1 MKTIYNREVKI
12 ENTRR
17 ICIMARNILGENSP
31 ELNRP
36 NSIKHLMEIA
46 VSEAGE
52 KIAYKYR
59 TGEGVRAVSY
69 KEVQTETV
77 WLGTALASMGMA
89 SGHIGCAA
97 ENSYNWILVYLTALQ
112 SEGVFCPIDKELIEG
127 DLINVVHG
135 GDDEIVFCDKKREEI
150 FRAIREQLPNVKYF
164 VCFDREEDDGEF
176 LSFKKLF
183 AKGKELYENGDR
195 SYCNMCTKDIK
206 ALKMLIYTSGTTG
219 LAKGVMLSEHNL
231 ISLIHYGLKLTSIRE
246 VGLSVLPYHHSY
258 EAVAGILVAL
268 HRHATLCIN
277 DSLKRVV
284 KNLALYKPGYMYVVP
299 ALMEVL
305 YRRMWASIEEKGKT
319 KTIKIAIKLSRFLR
333 AIGIDVRRKLFK
345 ELHNALGGNL
355 VKLVCGGAPL
365 RAEIADFFDDI
376 GIIVTNGYGITECS
390 PLVSVNTDFI
400 NDPKTVG
407 LPMECVEI
415 RIDDPNEDDE
425 GEICVKGDIVML
437 GYYKNE
443 AATAEV
449 FTEDGFFRTGDYGK
463 VNKKGQILI
472 TGRKKNI
479 IILGNGKNIY
489 PEELEDYIG
498 GIPYVLENVVYAY
511 RDEDG
516 SEAALAVQCSVD
528 PELLEKE
535 GKEALEAKLKHD
547 VFAALAK
554 LPTYK
559 QVTKV
564 IIRETPFVIT
574 SSKKIRRAKDG
585 SPM

>member
-59 TGEGVRAVSY
+59 TGEGVREVSY
-69 KEVQTETV
+69 KEFQTETF

-231 ISLIHYGLKLTSIRE
+231 ISLVHYGLKLASIRE

-305 YRRMWASIEEKGKT
+305 YRRMWESIEKKGKT

-355 VKLVCGGAPL
+355 VKLICGGAPL

-415 RIDDPNEDDE
+415 KIDDPNEDDE

>member
-1 MKTIYNREVKI
+1 
-12 ENTRR
+12 
-17 ICIMARNILGENSP
+17 MARNILGENSP

-69 KEVQTETV
+69 KEFQTETL

>member
-1 MKTIYNREVKI
+1 
-12 ENTRR
+12 
-17 ICIMARNILGENSP
+17 MARNILGENSP

-59 TGEGVRAVSY
+59 TGEGVREVSY
-69 KEVQTETV
+69 KEFQTETF

-135 GDDEIVFCDKKREEI
+135 GDDEIVFCDKKREEN

>member
-1 MKTIYNREVKI
+1 MAKNVLARKTPPLTK
-12 ENTRR
+12 
-17 ICIMARNILGENSP
+17 P
-31 ELNRP
+31 E
-36 NSIKHLMEIA
+36 SIKHLLQIA
-46 VSEAGE
+46 VDEAAE
-52 KIAYKYR
+52 NIAFKYR
-59 TGEGVRAVSY
+59 TSEGIREVSFREFQ
-69 KEVQTETV
+69 KETFY
-77 WLGTALASMGMA
+77 LGTALASLGLA
-89 SGHIGCAA
+89 SGHIGCIA

-112 SEGVFCPIDKELIEG
+112 SEGVFCPIDKELPEN
-127 DLINVVHG
+127 DLINVIHG
-135 GDDEIVFCDKKREEI
+135 GDDEVVFCDKRREETL
-150 FRAIREQLPNVKYF
+150 RGIRESFPNVKCF
-164 VCFDREEDDGEF
+164 ICFDREEDDGEY
-176 LSFKKLF
+176 LSFAKLM

-195 SYCNMCTKDIK
+195 AYCDMKTADLN

-231 ISLIHYGLKLTSIRE
+231 VSLVHYGLKLTSIRE

-258 EAVAGILVAL
+258 EAVAGILVAI
-268 HRHATLCIN
+268 HRHSTLCIN

-284 KNLALYKPGYMYVVP
+284 KNLALYQPGYMYVVP

-319 KTIKIAIKLSRFLR
+319 KTIKLAIKISRFLR
-333 AIGIDVRRKLFK
+333 AIGIDVRRKLFA
-345 ELHNALGGNL
+345 ELHKALGGNL

-365 RAEIADFFDDI
+365 RAEIADFFEDI
-376 GIIVTNGYGITECS
+376 GIICTNGYGITECS

-407 LPMECVEI
+407 FPMECVDV
-415 RIDDPNEDDE
+415 RIDEPNEDNE
-425 GEICVKGDIVML
+425 GEICVKGDTVML

-443 AATAEV
+443 EATAEV
-449 FTEDGFFRTGDYGK
+449 FTIDGYFRTGDYGK
-463 VNKKGQILI
+463 LTKKGQIMI

-528 PELLEKE
+528 PELLAKE
-535 GKEALEAKLKHD
+535 GKEALEARLKHD
-547 VFAALAK
+547 VFAALEK

>member
-1 MKTIYNREVKI
+1 
-12 ENTRR
+12 
-17 ICIMARNILGENSP
+17 MAKNVLAKNSP
-31 ELNRP
+31 ELTRP

-46 VSEAGE
+46 VNEAAD
-52 KIAYKYR
+52 KIAFKYR
-59 TGEGVRAVSY
+59 TGEGIREVSFL
-69 KEVQTETV
+69 EFQNETV
-77 WLGTALASMGMA
+77 WLGTALSSIGMA
-89 SGHIGCAA
+89 SGHIGCAG
-97 ENSYNWILVYLTALQ
+97 ENSYNWIMVYLTALK
-112 SEGVFCPIDKELIEG
+112 SEGVFCPIDKELPDA
-127 DLINVVHG
+127 DLINVIDG
-135 GDDEIVFCDKKREEI
+135 GDDEVVFCDKKREET
-150 FRAIREQLPNVKYF
+150 FKRIREQLPKVKYF
-164 VCFDREEDDGEF
+164 VCFDREEDEGEF
-176 LSFKKLF
+176 LSFNKLL

-195 SYCNMCTKDIK
+195 TYCDMQTKDMN

-231 ISLIHYGLKLTSIRE
+231 ISLVHYGLKLASIRE

-258 EAVAGILVAL
+258 EAVAGILVAI
-268 HRHATLCIN
+268 HRHSTLCIN

-319 KTIKIAIKLSRFLR
+319 KTVKTGIKLSRFLR
-333 AIGIDVRRKLFK
+333 AIGIDKRRKIFA
-345 ELHNALGGNL
+345 ELHQALGGNL
-355 VKLVCGGAPL
+355 EKLVCGGAPL

-407 LPMECVEI
+407 LPMECV
-415 RIDDPNEDDE
+415 RIKIDNPNEDGE

-443 AATAEV
+443 EATKEV
-449 FTEDGFFRTGDYGK
+449 FTEDGYFRTGDYGT

-498 GIPYVLENVVYAY
+498 GIPYVLENIVYAY
-511 RDEDG
+511 RDENG
-516 SEAALAVQCSVD
+516 EEEALAVQCVVD

-535 GKEALEAKLKHD
+535 GKESLEAKLKHD
-547 VFAALAK
+547 VFTALEK

-564 IIRETPFVIT
+564 IIREIPFVKT
-574 SSKKIRRAKDG
+574 TTNKIRRAKDG
-585 SPM
+585 SPMEL

>member
-1 MKTIYNREVKI
+1 
-12 ENTRR
+12 
-17 ICIMARNILGENSP
+17 MARNILGENSP

-69 KEVQTETV
+69 KEFQTETF

-150 FRAIREQLPNVKYF
+150 FRAIRERLPNVKYF

>member
-1 MKTIYNREVKI
+1 
-12 ENTRR
+12 
-17 ICIMARNILGENSP
+17 MAKNVLAQNSP
-31 ELNRP
+31 DLIRP
-36 NSIKHLMEIA
+36 ESIKHIMEIA
-46 VSEAGE
+46 VSEAGDR
-52 KIAYKYR
+52 IAYKFR
-59 TGEGVRAVSY
+59 TPDGVREVSY
-69 KEVQTETV
+69 NEFQNETL
-77 WLGTALASMGMA
+77 WLGTALSSLDMA
-89 SGHIGCAA
+89 SGHIGCAG
-97 ENSYNWILVYLTALQ
+97 ENSYNWIVVYLTALK
-112 SEGVFCPIDKELIEG
+112 SAGVFRPIDKELPDS

-135 GDDEIVFCDKKREEI
+135 GDDDIVFCDKKREET
-150 FRAIREQLPNVKYF
+150 FKRIRDQLPNVKYF
-164 VCFDREEDDGEF
+164 VCFDREEDENEF
-176 LSFKKLF
+176 LSFSKLLE
-183 AKGKELYENGDR
+183 KGKALYESGDR
-195 SYCNMCTKDIK
+195 SYCDMKTADMN

-231 ISLIHYGLKLTSIRE
+231 ISLVHYGLKLASIRE

-258 EAVAGILVAL
+258 EAVAGLLVAI
-268 HRHATLCIN
+268 HRHSTVCIN
-277 DSLKRVV
+277 DSLKRIV
-284 KNLALYKPGYMYVVP
+284 KNLALYQPKYMYVVP

-319 KTIKIAIKLSRFLR
+319 KTVKTGIKLTGFLR
-333 AIGIDVRRKLFK
+333 KLGIDKRRKVFA
-345 ELHNALGGNL
+345 ELHAALGGNL
-355 VKLVCGGAPL
+355 EKIVCGGAPL

-407 LPMECVEI
+407 FPMECVDV
-415 RIDDPNEDDE
+415 RIDNPNEDGE

-449 FTEDGFFRTGDYGK
+449 FTEDGYFRTGDYGTI
-463 VNKKGQILI
+463 NKKGQILI

-498 GIPYVLENVVYAY
+498 GIPYVLESIVYAD
-511 RDEDG
+511 RDASG
-516 SEAALAVQCSVD
+516 TEASLAVQCAVD

-547 VFAALAK
+547 VFVQLES

-559 QVTKV
+559 QVTNV
-564 IIRETPFVIT
+564 IIRETPFVKT
-574 SSKKIRRAKDG
+574 TTNKIRRAKDG

>member
-1 MKTIYNREVKI
+1 
-12 ENTRR
+12 
-17 ICIMARNILGENSP
+17 MARNIYGEVTPPLTRP
-31 ELNRP
+31 E
-36 NSIKHLMEIA
+36 SIKHLMDIA
-46 VSEAGE
+46 VNEAAD
-52 KIAYKYR
+52 KIAFKYR
-59 TGEGVRAVSY
+59 TSEGIREVSFREF
-69 KEVQTETV
+69 KNETLY
-77 WLGTALASMGMA
+77 LGTALASLGLA
-89 SGHIGCAA
+89 SGHIGCGG

-112 SEGVFCPIDKELIEG
+112 SEGVFCPIDKELPDS
-127 DLINVVHG
+127 DLINVIDG
-135 GDDEIVFCDKKREEI
+135 GDDEVVFCDKKREET
-150 FRAIREQLPNVKYF
+150 FMRIRDQLPKVKAF
-164 VCFDREEDDGEF
+164 ICFDRENDEGDF
-176 LSFKKLF
+176 LSFSKLLE
-183 AKGKELYENGDR
+183 KGKALYENGDK
-195 SYCNMCTKDIK
+195 SYENMFTADLN
-206 ALKMLIYTSGTTG
+206 ALKMLIFTSGTTG

-231 ISLIHYGLKLTSIRE
+231 ISLVHYGLKLASIRE

-258 EAVAGILVAL
+258 EAVAGILVAI
-268 HRHATLCIN
+268 HRHSTLCIN

-284 KNLALYKPGYMYVVP
+284 KNLALYKPKYMYVVP

-319 KTIKIAIKLSRFLR
+319 DKVKTGIKLTRFLR
-333 AIGIDVRRKLFK
+333 KLGIDKRRQVFA
-345 ELHNALGGNL
+345 ELHQALGGNL

-365 RAEIADFFDDI
+365 RAEIADFFEDI

-390 PLVSVNTDFI
+390 PLVSVNTDFV

-407 LPMECVEI
+407 FPMECVEI
-415 RIDDPNEDDE
+415 RIDEPNEDGE

-449 FTEDGFFRTGDYGK
+449 FTEDGFFRTGDYGL

-498 GIPYVLENVVYAY
+498 GIPYVLENIVYAD
-511 RDEDG
+511 RDEEG
-516 SEAALAVQCSVD
+516 AEACLAVQCVVD

-535 GKEALEAKLKHD
+535 GKEALEAKLKRD
-547 VFAALAK
+547 VFAQLES
-554 LPTYK
+554 LPVYK

-564 IIRETPFVIT
+564 IIREIPFVKT
-574 SSKKIRRAKDG
+574 TTNKIRRAKDG

>member
-1 MKTIYNREVKI
+1 MPKNVLAKR
-12 ENTRR
+12 
-17 ICIMARNILGENSP
+17 SP
-31 ELNRP
+31 DLKKPE
-36 NSIKHLMEIA
+36 SIKHLMEIA
-46 VSEAGE
+46 VEEAAE
-52 KIAYKYR
+52 KIAFKYR
-59 TGEGVRAVSY
+59 TGEGIREVSFG
-69 KEVQTETV
+69 EFQTETF
-77 WLGTALASMGMA
+77 WLGTALASLGVA
-89 SGHIGCAA
+89 SGHIGCSS
-97 ENSYNWILVYLTALQ
+97 ENSYNWILVYLTALK
-112 SEGVFCPIDKELIEG
+112 SEGVFCPIDKELP
-127 DLINVVHG
+127 DNDFINVIHG
-135 GDDEIVFCDKKREEI
+135 GDDEVVFCDKKREET
-150 FRAIREQLPNVKYF
+150 FRRIRESLPNVKYF
-164 VCFDREEDDGEF
+164 VCFDREEDEGEF
-176 LSFKKLF
+176 LSFTKLL

-195 SYCNMCTKDIK
+195 TYCDMKTADVN

-231 ISLIHYGLKLTSIRE
+231 VSLVHYGLKLASIRD

-258 EAVAGILVAL
+258 EAVAGILVAI

-305 YRRMWASIEEKGKT
+305 YRRMWASIEEKGKA

-333 AIGIDVRRKLFK
+333 AIGIDVRRKLFA

-355 VKLVCGGAPL
+355 EKLVCGGAPL
-365 RAEIADFFDDI
+365 RAEIADFFEDI
-376 GIIVTNGYGITECS
+376 GIICTNGYGITECS

-407 LPMECVEI
+407 FPMECIDV

-443 AATAEV
+443 EATAEV
-449 FTEDGFFRTGDYGK
+449 FTEDGYFRTGDYGRI
-463 VNKKGQILI
+463 NKKGQILI

-498 GIPYVLENVVYAY
+498 GIPYVLENIVYAD
-511 RDEDG
+511 RDDSG
-516 SEAALAVQCSVD
+516 AEAKLAVQCVVD
-528 PELLEKE
+528 PEVLEKE
-535 GKEALEAKLKHD
+535 GKEALEARLKRD
-547 VFAALAK
+547 VFAVLEK

-559 QVTKV
+559 QVTTV

>member
-1 MKTIYNREVKI
+1 MAKNVLAKKSPDL
-12 ENTRR
+12 TR
-17 ICIMARNILGENSP
+17 P
-31 ELNRP
+31 Y
-36 NSIKHLMEIA
+36 SIKHLMEIA
-46 VSEAGE
+46 VNEAAE
-52 KIAYKYR
+52 KIAFKYR
-59 TGEGVRAVSY
+59 SGEGIREVSF
-69 KEVQTETV
+69 KEFQTETF
-77 WLGTALASMGMA
+77 WLGTALNSLGVA
-89 SGHIGCAA
+89 SGHIGCSA
-97 ENSYNWILVYLTALQ
+97 ENSYNWILVYLTALK
-112 SEGVFCPIDKELIEG
+112 SEGVFCPIDKELPDE
-127 DLINVVHG
+127 DLINVIHG
-135 GDDEIVFCDKKREEI
+135 GDDEVVFCDKRREET
-150 FRAIREQLPNVKYF
+150 FRRIRESLPNVKYF
-164 VCFDREEDDGEF
+164 VCFDRAEDEGEF
-176 LSFKKLF
+176 LSFAKLIE
-183 AKGKELYENGDR
+183 KGKELYEKGDR
-195 SYCNMCTKDIK
+195 AYCDMKTADEN

-231 ISLIHYGLKLTSIRE
+231 VSLVHYGLKLASIRE

-258 EAVAGILVAL
+258 EAVAGILVAI
-268 HRHATLCIN
+268 HRHSTLCIN

-284 KNLALYKPGYMYVVP
+284 KNLALYQPGYMYVVP

-305 YRRMWASIEEKGKT
+305 YRKMWASIEEKGKT
-319 KTIKIAIKLSRFLR
+319 KTVKTGIKLSRFLR
-333 AIGIDVRRKLFK
+333 AIGIDKRRKIFA
-345 ELHNALGGNL
+345 ELHQALGGNL
-355 VKLVCGGAPL
+355 EKLVCGGAPL
-365 RAEIADFFDDI
+365 RAEIADFFEDI
-376 GIIVTNGYGITECS
+376 GIICTNGYGITECS

-407 LPMECVEI
+407 FPMECIDV
-415 RIDDPNEDDE
+415 RIDEPNEDGE

-443 AATAEV
+443 EATAEV
-449 FTEDGFFRTGDYGK
+449 FTEDGYFRTGDYGL
-463 VNKKGQILI
+463 VNKKGQIVI

-498 GIPYVLENVVYAY
+498 GIPYVLENIVYAD
-511 RDEDG
+511 RDESG
-516 SEAALAVQCSVD
+516 SEAALAVQCVVD

-547 VFAALAK
+547 VFTVLAK

-564 IIRETPFVIT
+564 IIREQPFVIT

>member
-1 MKTIYNREVKI
+1 
-12 ENTRR
+12 
-17 ICIMARNILGENSP
+17 MARNVLAKKSP
-31 ELNRP
+31 ELKRP
-36 NSIKHLMEIA
+36 ESIKHLLQIA
-46 VSEAGE
+46 VDEAAE
-52 KIAYKYR
+52 RIAFKYR
-59 TGEGVRAVSY
+59 TKEGIREVSFAEFQ
-69 KEVQTETV
+69 KETFY
-77 WLGTALASMGMA
+77 LGTALNSLGMA
-89 SGHIGCAA
+89 RGHIGCSG

-112 SEGVFCPIDKELIEG
+112 SEGVFCPIDKELP
-127 DLINVVHG
+127 DSDFVNVIHG
-135 GDDEIVFCDKKREEI
+135 GDDDIVFCDKKREES
-150 FRAIREQLPNVKYF
+150 FRNIIGQLPNVKYF
-164 VCFDREEDDGEF
+164 VCFDREEDDGIF
-176 LSFKKLF
+176 LSFNKLLEKGKKL
-183 AKGKELYENGDR
+183 YEEGE
-195 SYCNMCTKDIK
+195 YEFCNMQTKDLK

-231 ISLIHYGLKLTSIRE
+231 LSLVHYGLKLTSIRD

-258 EAVAGILVAL
+258 EAVAGILVAI

-277 DSLKRVV
+277 DSLKRIV
-284 KNLALYKPGYMYVVP
+284 KNLALYQPQYMYVVP
-299 ALMEVL
+299 ALVEVL
-305 YRRMWASIEEKGKT
+305 YRRMWASIEEKGKA

-333 AIGIDVRRKLFK
+333 AIGIDIRRKIFA
-345 ELHNALGGNL
+345 ELHNALGGRL
-355 VKLVCGGAPL
+355 EKLVCGGAPL
-365 RAEIADFFDDI
+365 RAEIADFFEDI
-376 GIIVTNGYGITECS
+376 GIICTNGYGITECS
-390 PLVSVNTDFI
+390 PLVSVNTDFV

-407 LPMECVEI
+407 FPMECVDV
-415 RIDDPNEDDE
+415 RIDDPNEDGE

-437 GYYKNE
+437 GYYKNPE
-443 AATAEV
+443 ATAEV
-449 FTEDGFFRTGDYGK
+449 FTADGYFRTGDFGK

-498 GIPYVLENVVYAY
+498 GIPYVLENIVYAY

-516 SEAALAVQCSVD
+516 SEGALAVQCSVD

-547 VFAALAK
+547 VFVTLEK

>member
-1 MKTIYNREVKI
+1 
-12 ENTRR
+12 
-17 ICIMARNILGENSP
+17 MARNVLAKNSP
-31 ELNRP
+31 ELKRP
-36 NSIKHLMEIA
+36 ESIKHLLQIA
-46 VSEAGE
+46 VDEAAE
-52 KIAYKYR
+52 RIAFKYR
-59 TGEGVRAVSY
+59 TKDGIREVSFAKFQ
-69 KEVQTETV
+69 KETFY
-77 WLGTALASMGMA
+77 LGTALNSLGMA
-89 SGHIGCAA
+89 RGHIGCSG

-112 SEGVFCPIDKELIEG
+112 SEGVFCPIDKELP
-127 DLINVVHG
+127 DSDFVNVIHG
-135 GDDEIVFCDKKREEI
+135 GDDDIVFCDKKREES
-150 FRAIREQLPNVKYF
+150 FRNIIEQLPNVKYF
-164 VCFDREEDDGEF
+164 VCFDREEDDGIF
-176 LSFKKLF
+176 LSFNKLLEKGKKL
-183 AKGKELYENGDR
+183 YEEGE
-195 SYCNMCTKDIK
+195 YEFCNMQTKDLK

-231 ISLIHYGLKLTSIRE
+231 LSLVHYGLKLTSIRD

-258 EAVAGILVAL
+258 EAVAGILVAI

-277 DSLKRVV
+277 DSLKRIV
-284 KNLALYKPGYMYVVP
+284 KNLALYQPQYMYVVP
-299 ALMEVL
+299 ALVEVL
-305 YRRMWASIEEKGKT
+305 YRRMWASIEEKGKA

-333 AIGIDVRRKLFK
+333 AIGIDIRRKIFA
-345 ELHNALGGNL
+345 ELHNALGGRL
-355 VKLVCGGAPL
+355 EKLVCGGAPL
-365 RAEIADFFDDI
+365 RAEIADFFEDI
-376 GIIVTNGYGITECS
+376 GIICTNGYGITECS
-390 PLVSVNTDFI
+390 PLVSVNTDFV

-407 LPMECVEI
+407 FPMECVDV
-415 RIDDPNEDDE
+415 RIDDPNEDGE

-437 GYYKNE
+437 GYYKNPE
-443 AATAEV
+443 ATAEV
-449 FTEDGFFRTGDYGK
+449 FTADGYFRTGDFGK

-498 GIPYVLENVVYAY
+498 GIPYVLENIVYAY

-516 SEAALAVQCSVD
+516 SEGALAVQCSVD

-547 VFAALAK
+547 VFSTLEK

-574 SSKKIRRAKDG
+574 SSKKIRRNKDG

>member
-1 MKTIYNREVKI
+1 
-12 ENTRR
+12 
-17 ICIMARNILGENSP
+17 MARNILGENSP

-69 KEVQTETV
+69 KEFQTETF

>member
-1 MKTIYNREVKI
+1 MPKNVLAKQ
-12 ENTRR
+12 
-17 ICIMARNILGENSP
+17 SP
-31 ELNRP
+31 DLKKPE
-36 NSIKHLMEIA
+36 SIKHLMEIA
-46 VSEAGE
+46 VEEAAE
-52 KIAYKYR
+52 KIAFKYR
-59 TGEGVRAVSY
+59 AGEGIREVSFG
-69 KEVQTETV
+69 EFQTETF
-77 WLGTALASMGMA
+77 WLGTALASLGIA
-89 SGHIGCAA
+89 GGHIGCAA
-97 ENSYNWILVYLTALQ
+97 ENSYNWILVYLTALK
-112 SEGVFCPIDKELIEG
+112 SEGVFCPIDKELPDD

-135 GDDEIVFCDKKREEI
+135 GDDEVVFCDKKREET
-150 FRAIREQLPNVKYF
+150 FRRIRESLPNVKYF
-164 VCFDREEDDGEF
+164 VCFDRAEDEGEY
-176 LSFKKLF
+176 LSFTKLL

-195 SYCNMCTKDIK
+195 AYCDMKTADEN

-231 ISLIHYGLKLTSIRE
+231 VSLVHYGLKLASIRD

-258 EAVAGILVAL
+258 EAVAGILVAI

-284 KNLALYKPGYMYVVP
+284 KNLALYQPGYMYVVP

-319 KTIKIAIKLSRFLR
+319 KTIKIGIKLSRFLR
-333 AIGIDVRRKLFK
+333 AIGIDMRRKIFA
-345 ELHNALGGNL
+345 ELHHALGGNL
-355 VKLVCGGAPL
+355 EKLVCGGAPL
-365 RAEIADFFDDI
+365 RAEIADFFEDI
-376 GIIVTNGYGITECS
+376 GIICTNGYGITECS
-390 PLVSVNTDFI
+390 PLVSVNTDFV

-407 LPMECVEI
+407 FPMECIEV
-415 RIDDPNEDDE
+415 RIDEPNEDSE

-443 AATAEV
+443 EATAEV
-449 FTEDGFFRTGDYGK
+449 FTEDGYFRTGDYGL
-463 VNKKGQILI
+463 VNKKGQIVI

-498 GIPYVLENVVYAY
+498 GIPYVLENIVYAD
-511 RDEDG
+511 RDDSG
-516 SEAALAVQCSVD
+516 AEAKLAVQCTVD

-535 GKEALEAKLKHD
+535 GKEALEARLKRD
-547 VFAALAK
+547 VFAVLEN

-564 IIRETPFVIT
+564 IIRETPFVVT